1 MLAMSGP
8 VSADPASDA
17 RIEALQK
24 KLDRSLQMI
33 EALTARV
40 KQLEE
45 EQAAQTAQAGGA
57 GKNGTTGVVRNTPAA
72 APSPAGPAGSG
83 IATAASG
90 ATPGGS
96 GVTPA
101 ASTVTSAAPAGA
113 PAAPGVTSAGSAGS
127 AASGAAAQEEQRL
140 QTVEQ
145 KVAQI
150 ETANATRQTDDTG
163 LPIHGFADVNLG
175 NHNLYFPYFH
185 GLNVGS
191 LDFYLTP
198 RLGDRVVS
206 LVELIF
212 ETGPDGVVGTDLE
225 RFQIGYQFSDRAT
238 VWAGRFHTPY
248 GYINTA
254 LHHGVWLADA
264 LRRPKFVNFEDKG
277 GVMPAHTVGLWLTG
291 SERLGDNK
299 LLYDFYAGNAQKL
312 VSGIVDMQN
321 GGNDHGAA
329 IVGARLSYQFGGLD
343 GLIVGVNGFTDKVNS
358 DHVLDGMV
366 VATRVNMVGAYAAY
380 DTDTWEHIVEAY
392 LFRDTNLAAFPGSH
406 DSDAWFVQLGYR
418 APWGL
423 PYLRYERASLDQN
436 DLYFLDQTFGASYY
450 RYSTGVRFD
459 INAKSALKF
468 ELAHTRNTDQRVA
481 TDYRPA
487 DLVIG
492 IPVQYNEILAQ
503 YAVRF

>member
-1 MLAMSGP
+1 MRYKHFNHLAALVLGLMMA
-8 VSADPASDA
+8 VSAPVWADPTSDA
-17 RIEALQK
+17 KIDALQK
-24 KLDRSLQMI
+24 KLDRSLKMI

-45 EQAAQTAQAGGA
+45 EQTAQARAAANQSPSAVARGTPPAAPSTAAAAPPAGTAAPSTTTPAPAQTAQD
-57 GKNGTTGVVRNTPAA
+57 
-72 APSPAGPAGSG
+72 
-83 IATAASG
+83 
-90 ATPGGS
+90 
-96 GVTPA
+96 
-101 ASTVTSAAPAGA
+101 
-113 PAAPGVTSAGSAGS
+113 
-127 AASGAAAQEEQRL
+127 QQRL
-140 QTVEQ
+140 ESVEQ

-150 ETANATRQTDDTG
+150 ETANATRQQDDTG

-185 GLNVGS
+185 GINVGS

-198 RLGDRVVS
+198 KLGDRVIS

-212 ETGPDGVVGTDLE
+212 ETGPDGTVGTDLE

-277 GVMPAHTVGLWLTG
+277 GVMPAHTVGIWITG
-291 SERLGDNK
+291 SQRFGENK
-299 LLYDFYAGNAQKL
+299 LLYDLYAGNAQKI
-312 VSGIVDMQN
+312 VGGVVDMQN

-329 IVGARLSYQFGGLD
+329 IVGARVSYQFGGLD
-343 GLIVGVNGFTDKVNS
+343 GLMIGINGFTDKVNS
-358 DHVLDGMV
+358 DHLLDGMV
-366 VATRVNMVGAYAAY
+366 VATRVNMIGAYAAY
-380 DTDTWEHIVEAY
+380 DTDSWEHIMEAY

-406 DSDAWFVQLGYR
+406 NSNAWFAQFGYR
-418 APWGL
+418 ASWGL
-423 PYLRYERASLDQN
+423 PYIRYERASLDQN

-450 RYSTGVRFD
+450 RYSMGVRFD

-468 ELAHTRNTDQRVA
+468 ELAHTRNTDERPE

-503 YAVRF
+503 YAIRF

>member
-1 MLAMSGP
+1 MMRHKPFNHLVALVLGLMLTLSPP

-17 RIEALQK
+17 KIDALQK
-24 KLDRSLQMI
+24 KLDRSLKMI
-33 EALTARV
+33 EALNARV

-45 EQAAQTAQAGGA
+45 QQAVQAKAAANTNPSGAARETPPAVARQTPPAVAGQTQAAVAGQAQAAAAASNTPATPAQEQAAQD
-57 GKNGTTGVVRNTPAA
+57 
-72 APSPAGPAGSG
+72 
-83 IATAASG
+83 
-90 ATPGGS
+90 
-96 GVTPA
+96 
-101 ASTVTSAAPAGA
+101 
-113 PAAPGVTSAGSAGS
+113 
-127 AASGAAAQEEQRL
+127 QRL
-140 QTVEQ
+140 QSVEQ

-198 RLGDRVVS
+198 KMGDRVIS

-212 ETGPDGVVGTDLE
+212 ETGPDGTVGTDLE

-248 GYINTA
+248 GYVNTA

-277 GVMPAHTVGLWLTG
+277 GVMPAHTVGLWVTG
-291 SERLGDNK
+291 AQRFGENK
-299 LLYDFYAGNAQKL
+299 LLYDFYAGNGQKI

-329 IVGARLSYQFGGLD
+329 IVGARVSYQLGGRLD
-343 GLIVGVNGFTDKVNS
+343 GLTVGLNGFTDKVNS

-366 VATRVNMVGAYAAY
+366 VATRVNMAGVYAAY

-406 DSDAWFVQLGYR
+406 NSNAWFAQLGYR
-418 APWGL
+418 ASWGL

-468 ELAHTRNTDQRVA
+468 EVAHTRNTDERIA

-492 IPVQYNEILAQ
+492 IPVEYNEILAQ
-503 YAVRF
+503 YAIRF

>member
-1 MLAMSGP
+1 MMRHKLLNHLVALCLGLMLTLSPPAF
-8 VSADPASDA
+8 ADPASDA
-17 RIEALQK
+17 KIEALQK
-24 KLDRSLQMI
+24 KLDHSLKLI

-40 KQLEE
+40 KELEQQ
-45 EQAAQTAQAGGA
+45 QAAQARATANSNPSAVA
-57 GKNGTTGVVRNTPAA
+57 RNTP
-72 APSPAGPAGSG
+72 P
-83 IATAASG
+83 
-90 ATPGGS
+90 
-96 GVTPA
+96 
-101 ASTVTSAAPAGA
+101 AAPAAATPAPA
-113 PAAPGVTSAGSAGS
+113 PAA
-127 AASGAAAQEEQRL
+127 QDQQRIEA
-140 QTVEQ
+140 VEQ

-150 ETANATRQTDDTG
+150 ETANATRQQDDTG

-185 GLNVGS
+185 GFNVGS

-198 RLGDRVVS
+198 KLGDRVIS

-212 ETGPDGVVGTDLE
+212 ETGPDGGVGTDLE

-248 GYINTA
+248 GYVNTA

-277 GVMPAHTVGLWLTG
+277 GVMPSHTVGIWVTG
-291 SERLGDNK
+291 AQRFGENK
-299 LLYDFYAGNAQKL
+299 LLYDFYAGNAQKIEGG
-312 VSGIVDMQN
+312 VVDMQN

-329 IVGARLSYQFGGLD
+329 IVGARVSYQLGGSLE
-343 GLIVGVNGFTDKVNS
+343 GLIVGLNGFTDKVNS

-366 VATRVNMVGAYAAY
+366 VATRVNMAGAYAAY

-392 LFRDTNLAAFPGSH
+392 LFRDTNLAALPGSH
-406 DSDAWFVQLGYR
+406 NSNAWFAQFGYR

-423 PYLRYERASLDQN
+423 PYIRYERASLDQN

-450 RYSTGVRFD
+450 RYSMGVRFD

-468 ELAHTRNTDQRVA
+468 ELAHTRNTDERPE

-503 YAVRF
+503 YAIRF